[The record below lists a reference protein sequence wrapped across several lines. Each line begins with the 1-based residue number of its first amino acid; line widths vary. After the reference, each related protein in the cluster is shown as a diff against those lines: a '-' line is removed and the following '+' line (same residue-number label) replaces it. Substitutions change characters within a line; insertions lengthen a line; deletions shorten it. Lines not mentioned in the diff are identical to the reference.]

1 MRDWGGLASV
11 NQRMELWMQSTDH
24 AVSMLEQYCASVAEQ
39 DHEGQKQA
47 LRGQLSMLK
56 SKLQESQE
64 QHNTLL
70 QIRQHQARRGDP
82 NAARLVSPEA
92 QDPLDE
98 IAAMARE
105 GIRSSDEV
113 LPAHTPGRRDTDALL
128 RSRGVR
134 GATPPTNAIFG
145 NNAAGSILDERLRM
159 EDSRIATGE
168 APNSDMSKLMLKM
181 RRDKLSDKLR
191 EKIAG
196 AGA

>member
-1 MRDWGGLASV
+1 MDDPMMDDTNDEDSKE
-11 NQRMELWMQSTDH
+11 RMMKMMD
-24 AVSMLEQYCASVAEQ
+24 
-39 DHEGQKQA
+39 D
-47 LRGQLSMLK
+47 LRRQ
-56 SKLQESQE
+56 LQESQE
-64 QHNTLL
+64 EHNTLL

-105 GIRSSDEV
+105 GIRSGAEV

-168 APNSDMSKLMLKM
+168 APDSDMSRLMLKM